1 MKLTT
6 LALLGG
12 LCCAGTALAA
22 DPAPQQEPA
31 VTGGT
36 SMKIGIDAKTGKRR
50 ALTAAESAVLDAQQP
65 APAQARMGRMAAP
78 ARKSRIPATA
88 AEAARTAVVVN
99 GITMMKP
106 SQDMLSMVTVVRDE
120 QGNLVFSEDGVPM
133 GKAQEAAHE

>member
-1 MKLTT
+1 MNFTT

-22 DPAPQQEPA
+22 DPVPQQDQA
-31 VTGGT
+31 AIGG

-50 ALTAAESAVLDAQQP
+50 ALTAAESAALDTQT
-65 APAQARMGRMAAP
+65 APAQARMGRMATNAGK
-78 ARKSRIPATA
+78 ARIPATA
-88 AEAARTAVVVN
+88 AEAAKTAVVVD

-106 SQDMLSMVTVVRDE
+106 SQDMLSMITVVRDE

-133 GKAQEAAHE
+133 GQAQEAAHE